1 MIFTLLGLVNAY
13 NFNLCVVGSK
23 SGLGQELIYQGL
35 EENINVLGLSK
46 YNMKVMV
53 PYRGGGLDWKNT
65 FEYIENRKLQTDI
78 YENHYKYTYENIV
91 FTTSGKPF
99 EDDYSAKL
107 TQMILFEQEQN
118 FKNIVLISAFG
129 AGESLKHA
137 NIGIKLMNSWYLSS
151 VYDSKNAQEDILH
164 KYKEKYPDVNLIII
178 RPEVLS
184 YGKSIY
190 ASKSRERLAKEII
203 DNVIINNN
211 KQ

>member
-1 MIFTLLGLVNAY
+1 MILTLLGLGLGLVNTY

-23 SGLGQELIYQGL
+23 SGLGSELIYQGL
-35 EENINVLGLSK
+35 EENKSVLGLSK

-65 FEYIENRKLQTDI
+65 FEYIENSKLQTDI

-99 EDDYSAKL
+99 EEDYSAKL
-107 TQMILFEQEQN
+107 TEMILFEEVQN
-118 FKNIVLISAFG
+118 LKNIVLISAFG
-129 AGESLKHA
+129 AGETLKDA
-137 NIGIKLMNSWYLSS
+137 NIGIKLMNSWYLDS
-151 VYDSKNAQEDILH
+151 VYASKNAQEKLLH
-164 KYKEKYPDVNLIII
+164 KYKEENDDVNLIIV
-178 RPEVLS
+178 RPVVLS

-203 DNVIINNN
+203 EML
-211 KQ
+211 